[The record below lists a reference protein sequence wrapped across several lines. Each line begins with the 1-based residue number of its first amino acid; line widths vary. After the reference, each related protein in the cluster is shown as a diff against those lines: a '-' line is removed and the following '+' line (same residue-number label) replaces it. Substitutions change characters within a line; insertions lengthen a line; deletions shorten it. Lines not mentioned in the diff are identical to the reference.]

1 MGEAVVSSASAEPSG
16 PPTAERTYHVDPE
29 AIVRYAGASGDF
41 TSFHYDVERARSMGY
56 DTLFAMGML
65 AAGQLGTLAATVAGA
80 PIRSISF
87 RFLSR
92 SWVGRN
98 VTCRV
103 WRVPAG
109 GHGLDDVHDGDVLQ
123 LRAIDDT
130 GVAVV
135 SGQAFV
141 SPPERTR
148 TSE

>member
-1 MGEAVVSSASAEPSG
+1 MTDVTAEPPG
-16 PPTAERTYHVDPE
+16 PPAAEVIYRVDPE

-65 AAGQLGTLAATVAGA
+65 AAGHLGTLAASVAEE

-92 SWVGRN
+92 SWVGRD
-98 VTCRV
+98 VICRV
-103 WRVPAG
+103 WREPTGGNGSGGVPK
-109 GHGLDDVHDGDVLQ
+109 GDVLE
-123 LRAIDDT
+123 LRAVDDT

-135 SGQAFV
+135 SGRALL
-141 SPPERTR
+141 SPSGGTR
-148 TSE
+148 TSG